1 MPLPGPE
8 SASSFA
14 NAQDLAYGAIRN
26 WIFNGPL
33 KPGEIV
39 RDIDVAN
46 LLGISR
52 TPVREAII
60 RLIQEGLIDLG
71 KGRKTR
77 VSIPDLR
84 RAPDLYRI
92 GGVLDGL
99 AAEWAMPK
107 LAGSDLERMKD
118 LHALMEGETD
128 AARLVTLDL
137 QLHAVFRALAGDV
150 LAGMLETIELEIG
163 RFERLAF
170 DDAEIRSL
178 TRGDHHAIIDA
189 FASGKA
195 TAAADAVRQNWLNA
209 WKRLET
215 RLRLTQQA

>member
-33 KPGEIV
+33 RPGEII
-39 RDIDVAN
+39 RDVDVAN

-52 TPVREAII
+52 TPVREAVI
-60 RLIQEGLIDLG
+60 RLIQEGLVDLG

-77 VSIPDLR
+77 VSIPDLG

-107 LAGSDLERMKD
+107 LTPSDLERMHE
-118 LHALMEGETD
+118 LHAMMEGETD
-128 AARLVTLDL
+128 AAKLVTLDL
-137 QLHAVFRALAGDV
+137 RLHEVFRALAGDV
-150 LAGMLETIELEIG
+150 LAGMLETVELEIG

-170 DDAEIRSL
+170 DDAEIRTL
-178 TRGDHHAIIDA
+178 TRGDHRAIIDA

-195 TAAADAVRQNWLNA
+195 KAAADAVRQNWFNA
-209 WKRLET
+209 WKRLEI
-215 RLRLTQQA
+215 RLRLTSKT